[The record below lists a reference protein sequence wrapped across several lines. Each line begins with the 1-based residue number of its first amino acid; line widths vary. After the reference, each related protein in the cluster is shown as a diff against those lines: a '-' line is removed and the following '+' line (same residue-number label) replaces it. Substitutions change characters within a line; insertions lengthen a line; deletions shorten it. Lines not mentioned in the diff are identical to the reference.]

1 MIVAWRVVDICAGKI
16 RTNGRAASHT
26 NHEFA
31 RTRMYVICTEDGG
44 RLDCTSHFATLSSA
58 HNYTQ
63 LAVMQ
68 LITQNESDRSTP
80 EGNTS
85 TNAPS
90 KLDGLEG
97 FSPREGPLLENSE
110 DPLVLI
116 AYVVRL
122 TQHLKQLTLDSA

>member
-1 MIVAWRVVDICAGKI
+1 
-16 RTNGRAASHT
+16 
-26 NHEFA
+26 
-31 RTRMYVICTEDGG
+31 
-44 RLDCTSHFATLSSA
+44 
-58 HNYTQ
+58 
-63 LAVMQ
+63 MQ

-90 KLDGLEG
+90 KLDGLEV

-110 DPLVLI
+110 DSLVLI